1 MSNSASVLGE
11 GSYGCVHKPR
21 LECSNNNTNNKKKRT
36 YDSRLTK
43 FMLTDEA
50 INELSE
56 YTLIS
61 TIDKKKEY
69 YLGKPSK
76 CKPKKT
82 RYNLNS
88 IKKCDLYKG
97 ISKTYSNTHSK
108 TKKRKSKYNHKLFSK
123 FSLLVIPDG
132 GLDISKFA
140 DSLSHDFGK
149 KQKLDAFWKNALHI
163 LNGIALFQKHGILH
177 HDVKPQNIV
186 FNTKNQHIRFI
197 DFGFMRK
204 ISHVKNSSI
213 HNKNHMASYPFWS
226 YPFEFPYLNK
236 DKYMKIAEFTAKE
249 KQEYFA
255 SLVEKRMNDSSS
267 KISISCHIFFDY
279 ILRNYDEKK
288 RQHVIET
295 YFNDFQNFI
304 KYEMKAANYNEFL
317 DKSIRTIDLFGVG
330 ITLQFML
337 CYSGDY
343 FESEKIAALEE
354 CFFNMMRPNVIYRYT
369 IEEAIEAFTKIMDSH
384 SYSIGVPFNKQM
396 DKEKSEKLIREQEK
410 FLDSF
415 TQRK

>member
-1 MSNSASVLGE
+1 
-11 GSYGCVHKPR
+11 
-21 LECSNNNTNNKKKRT
+21 
-36 YDSRLTK
+36 
-43 FMLTDEA
+43 
-50 INELSE
+50 
-56 YTLIS
+56 
-61 TIDKKKEY
+61 
-69 YLGKPSK
+69 
-76 CKPKKT
+76 
-82 RYNLNS
+82 
-88 IKKCDLYKG
+88 
-97 ISKTYSNTHSK
+97 
-108 TKKRKSKYNHKLFSK
+108 
-123 FSLLVIPDG
+123 
-132 GLDISKFA
+132 
-140 DSLSHDFGK
+140 
-149 KQKLDAFWKNALHI
+149 
-163 LNGIALFQKHGILH
+163 
-177 HDVKPQNIV
+177 
-186 FNTKNQHIRFI
+186 
-197 DFGFMRK
+197 
-204 ISHVKNSSI
+204 
-213 HNKNHMASYPFWS
+213 MASYPFWS

-369 IEEAIEAFTKIMDSH
+369 IQEAIEAFTKIMDSH